1 MKRFISLSI
10 LIALLLTGCGSGA
23 SDSKDTSDGAVK
35 DESTQTE
42 TAELSDAEKRQL
54 VSDDLKT
61 IDYEGREFN
70 ILSRTDFTYEFDS
83 EQTGDVLNDAVY
95 ERNRT
100 VEERFNVS
108 IVTHGY
114 GDGTMGNVLE
124 LADKSIQA
132 GDDEYQL
139 LSAYSH
145 LAAPGSLN
153 GLYLDWYKVPNVNPE
168 KPWWE
173 KGFID
178 EASINGVT
186 YIAVGDLSLLFNEV
200 KLAIFFNKG
209 VLEDLQLEDPYKLV
223 ENGDWTIDKL
233 IEMSAAGAE
242 DLNGDGVPSLLVL
255 LADGEQGPVAEFYGW
270 QDEQMGVSYRCRLSS
285 SMTALNRGSV
295 VTGMVDRD
303 TPAVFITGV
312 DATSMAVT
320 DVLIY
325 RSEAGL
331 VNVALDKT
339 SGVSAAVYPYR
350 QLAPQD
356 IDGDGVTEIPCPLGD
371 SAAEQ
376 TDGLVS
382 WMGWQSDGRFQQT
395 AKTYHSPSS
404 GWYVSIPMSW
414 WDWEVDAV
422 TGGIQNESQMTL
434 RINGDSVLTIYTI
447 TGENRDNRSRMGSR
461 IVLRRQA
468 TTVYAGE
475 VYEIAPYYGMDEDL
489 LRRCFSLI
497 LGTWNNS

>member
-1 MKRFISLSI
+1 MPKGGAAVKRAAKKCILLLAGLALAAILSGCTVFDSSVEQLFTLPRMAPEYTGLSRQLDS
-10 LIALLLTGCGSGA
+10 LIAQGYEYAPPSGGRNIQSVQMVDLEDDGRQEALVFLRRSADEKPLKIIVYRLDGDDSCGQFCTIESSGTA
-23 SDSKDTSDGAVK
+23 VDSVYY
-35 DESTQTE
+35 Q
-42 TAELSDAEKRQL
+42 
-54 VSDDLKT
+54 DL
-61 IDYEGREFN
+61 N
-70 ILSRTDFTYEFDS
+70 
-83 EQTGDVLNDAVY
+83 
-95 ERNRT
+95 
-100 VEERFNVS
+100 
-108 IVTHGY
+108 
-114 GDGTMGNVLE
+114 GDGRRE
-124 LADKSIQA
+124 LIVGWRISADVQTLAAYSIEPEPVALMSCGYSRFSIQ
-132 GDDEYQL
+132 
-139 LSAYSH
+139 
-145 LAAPGSLN
+145 
-153 GLYLDWYKVPNVNPE
+153 
-168 KPWWE
+168 
-173 KGFID
+173 
-178 EASINGVT
+178 
-186 YIAVGDLSLLFNEV
+186 
-200 KLAIFFNKG
+200 
-209 VLEDLQLEDPYKLV
+209 
-223 ENGDWTIDKL
+223 
-233 IEMSAAGAE
+233 

-255 LADGEQGPVAEFYGW
+255 RADGEQGPVAEFYGW

-325 RSEAGL
+325 RPEAGL